1 VSVLLPGLAQIL
13 HVALVLAAAPLLAG
27 LIAWFEAR
35 MQGRAGPSLLQPWRD
50 MARALGQMPVV
61 GEGGSLVGR
70 AVPAARLAV
79 LTVVA
84 ALVPSFTPHMAL
96 APAADLLVIVGL
108 LGLAR
113 ALAVLGAMD
122 SGTATAGHAAA
133 AMLSRGALAAPAL
146 LGVVFAFALAA
157 GDTALPAVL
166 EVPFDEVPGLLPA
179 LLPLGLALALVAAAD
194 GGGNTAGELS
204 GRYLALDAA
213 AEALRRLVWL
223 GLLAA
228 LVLPPSLPPPRPDP
242 ATTVG
247 DWLMFLPVWGAKM
260 VLLAAGIALLRT
272 LVPAPRAGQMPALM
286 ALAALLVALG
296 VGVLFAGQAL
306 RGAA

>member
-1 VSVLLPGLAQIL
+1 MSVLLPGLAQIL
-13 HVALVLAAAPLLAG
+13 HLALVLAAAPLLAG
-27 LIAWFEAR
+27 AVAWFEAR
-35 MQGRAGPSLLQPWRD
+35 MRGRAGPSLLQPWRD
-50 MARALGQMPVV
+50 AARALGQMPVV
-61 GEGGSLVGR
+61 GEGTSPISR

-79 LTVVA
+79 LAVAA

-108 LGLAR
+108 FGLAR

-133 AMLSRGALAAPAL
+133 AMLSRATLAAPAL

-157 GDTALPAVL
+157 GDTALPAML
-166 EVPFDEVPGLLPA
+166 EVPFDEAPGLLPA
-179 LLPLGLALALVAAAD
+179 LLPLGLALLLAMAAD
-194 GGGNTAGELS
+194 GGGGSGELS
-204 GRYLALDAA
+204 GRHLALDAA

-223 GLLAA
+223 ALLVA
-228 LVLPPSLPPPRPDP
+228 LVLPPGLPPPRPDP
-242 ATTVG
+242 ATTIG
-247 DWLMFLPVWGAKM
+247 DWLIFLPVWVAKM
-260 VLLAAGIALLRT
+260 ALLAAGIALLRT
-272 LVPAPRAGQMPALM
+272 LLPTPRAGHMPGLM
-286 ALAALLVALG
+286 ALAALLAALG